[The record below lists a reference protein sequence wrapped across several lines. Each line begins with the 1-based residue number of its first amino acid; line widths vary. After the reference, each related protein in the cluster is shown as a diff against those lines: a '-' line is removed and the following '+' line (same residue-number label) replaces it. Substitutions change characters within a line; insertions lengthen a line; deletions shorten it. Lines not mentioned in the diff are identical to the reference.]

1 MWGFLLALIRLEA
14 ILGLYL
20 YFVKYDM
27 NYFESLYLHW
37 LPVGILSNSYECNFE
52 NLCPFI
58 VIFNSYN
65 IVFIE
70 ATVRNLQDCTA
81 SITRLNPMLCSRWNN
96 DIVAFF
102 KRRLFVLN
110 LYGRR
115 PLNYFPKLL
124 SFMMVL
130 KAQSGTRLYVEQF
143 YRTLFILIEFFKGS
157 PWSFF

>member
-1 MWGFLLALIRLEA
+1 
-14 ILGLYL
+14 L
-20 YFVKYDM
+20 YFVKY
-27 NYFESLYLHW
+27 NTSYFELIYFHW
-37 LPVGILSNSYECNFE
+37 LPVGILSNGYESNME
-52 NLCPFI
+52 NLCSFI

-65 IVFIE
+65 IFFIK
-70 ATVRNLQDCTA
+70 ATVRNLQDSA
-81 SITRLNPMLCSRWNN
+81 ARITRLNPMLCARWNN

-124 SFMMVL
+124 SFMVVL